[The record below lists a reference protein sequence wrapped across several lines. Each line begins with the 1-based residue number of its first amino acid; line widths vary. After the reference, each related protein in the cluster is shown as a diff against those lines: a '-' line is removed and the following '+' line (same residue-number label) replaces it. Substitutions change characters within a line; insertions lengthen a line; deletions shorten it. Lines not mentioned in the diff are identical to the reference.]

1 MTDVFLQ
8 FAEAKKRPHI
18 VLSPTYTPAHKH
30 DSMPLCTFAPTASSG
45 RRQAADTTGRTGP
58 SIYDAPH
65 RPDDAIT
72 NIIALE
78 MGIPLS
84 WQRWVGV
91 WINFR
96 ATLCRFGQRHQV
108 VSACISASSARISS
122 IAMRSRRTKSCSSCR
137 VAVALAATSKNFGYA
152 FGIGVLERTA

>member
-1 MTDVFLQ
+1 MTEAFLQ

-18 VLSPTYTPAHKH
+18 VVSPKYTTAHKH
-30 DSMPLCTFAPTASSG
+30 DSMTLCTFATTASSG
-45 RRQAADTTGRTGP
+45 RRQTADTAGTTGA

-65 RPDDAIT
+65 RPHDAIA

-84 WQRWVGV
+84 WQQWVGV
-91 WINFR
+91 WIDFR

-122 IAMRSRRTKSCSSCR
+122 IAMRSRRTISCSSCC
-137 VAVALAATSKNFGYA
+137 VAVTLAATSTNLA
-152 FGIGVLERTA
+152 